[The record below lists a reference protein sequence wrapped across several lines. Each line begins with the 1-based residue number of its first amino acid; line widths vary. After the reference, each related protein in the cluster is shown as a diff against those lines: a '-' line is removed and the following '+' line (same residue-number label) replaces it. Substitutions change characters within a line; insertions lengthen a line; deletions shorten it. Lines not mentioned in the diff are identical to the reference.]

1 MHFSALKCEMLVVY
15 FSCTET
21 QGINVDNRE
30 TKLLRNSCGGSPMIT
45 DREKKN
51 MQQLF
56 KAVLTLRDEEEVR
69 KFFDDVA
76 TIKEVLD
83 LSSRLEVARMLR
95 EGAVFSEISKE
106 TGASSATISRV
117 NKCLNYGEG
126 GYETVL
132 DRIE

>member
-1 MHFSALKCEMLVVY
+1 
-15 FSCTET
+15 
-21 QGINVDNRE
+21 
-30 TKLLRNSCGGSPMIT
+30 MIT
-45 DREKKN
+45 DKEKKN
-51 MQQLF
+51 MQQLYQ
-56 KAVLTLRDEEEVR
+56 AVLMLKDEEEAR

-83 LSSRLEVARMLR
+83 MSSRLEVARMLAG
-95 EGAVFSEISKE
+95 GAVFSEISKE

-132 DRIE
+132 ERMK

>member
-1 MHFSALKCEMLVVY
+1 
-15 FSCTET
+15 
-21 QGINVDNRE
+21 
-30 TKLLRNSCGGSPMIT
+30 MIT
-45 DREKKN
+45 DKEKKN
-51 MQQLF
+51 MQQF
-56 KAVLTLRDEEEVR
+56 YKAVLTLKDEEEAR

-83 LSSRLEVARMLR
+83 LSSRLEVARMLKA
-95 EGAVFSEISKE
+95 GAVFSEISKE

-132 DRIE
+132 DRVK

>member
-1 MHFSALKCEMLVVY
+1 
-15 FSCTET
+15 
-21 QGINVDNRE
+21 
-30 TKLLRNSCGGSPMIT
+30 MIT
-45 DREKKN
+45 DKDRKN
-51 MQQLF
+51 MSQF
-56 KAVLTLRDEEEVR
+56 YKAVLALKDEDECR

-83 LSSRLEVARMLR
+83 LSARLEVARLLD

-117 NKCLNYGEG
+117 NKCITYGEG

-132 DRIE
+132 ERLQKQQQ